1 MTPRSSIQRR
11 LGGAARG
18 LGTLALGLLLAVIGA
33 LLVVQPASAD
43 HQPAG
48 ANGSVKIDGT
58 PVDDDPS
65 NEPHVPCGFDVQFFG
80 FDPEPGTNTADVT
93 FHVWAPTN
101 PNPPVVLPL
110 PDKGR
115 SSFEFVG
122 GNDPSNVLNHSE
134 SYELDLAGLEVN
146 SKGQVHIKVDVTVTD
161 AGGKVAFHK
170 YKVFWVQPCGTEPT
184 PEPTVTETP
193 TPEPTVTDTP
203 TPEPTVTET
212 PEPTTSPEPTP
223 SDSPAPTSTPV
234 PGPGPTAFEGG
245 FGGSGGGPAGG
256 LGSVA
261 LLGWVVLFAGLSVM
275 ALGGFRLVKPA
286 RQGGHG
292 AV

>member
-1 MTPRSSIQRR
+1 M
-11 LGGAARG
+11 
-18 LGTLALGLLLAVIGA
+18 
-33 LLVVQPASAD
+33 SA
-43 HQPAG
+43 
-48 ANGSVKIDGT
+48 
-58 PVDDDPS
+58 
-65 NEPHVPCGFDVQFFG
+65 QF
-80 FDPEPGTNTADVT
+80 
-93 FHVWAPTN
+93 
-101 PNPPVVLPL
+101 
-110 PDKGR
+110 
-115 SSFEFVG
+115 
-122 GNDPSNVLNHSE
+122 
-134 SYELDLAGLEVN
+134 DLADLEVN

-212 PEPTTSPEPTP
+212 PEPTSSPEPTP